1 MARDTWYRLDN
12 VGKFY
17 SAQAGSST
25 QTVFRYSATMADDI
39 DERSLQR
46 ALDRAIEAYP
56 TFNVCLRSGMFW
68 HYLEPSA
75 DHPMATR
82 ETLPLCYGLH
92 AHAKSVLFRVT
103 HFGAR
108 INLEVSHMVSDGR
121 GSLDFMK
128 ALVTSYVEERY
139 GVEGPSIA
147 GCSTPREKS
156 ENSFDTYY
164 EKHKA
169 GPTKSPKVYRIQG
182 LKNTAEPTFFEYHV
196 SAGKVLAQAREIGV
210 SLTSFV
216 IAAVICAVR
225 ENMPARERNRA
236 IRLNVPVDLRQFFE
250 SSTTKNFFGLA
261 FVAYTPQAIDEPF
274 EAVARNVQAQILEAT
289 KPDNLKRRMNQMIAL
304 EKNPFVRVTPLFAK
318 DFALGIADRFSSKDV
333 TTTVSSIGRI
343 SIDPRIDPYVRNINV
358 LTSTTGLNFI
368 LCTFGDDLSIG
379 ISTVYANLSIPRT
392 FCRFFS
398 QRGIEGVVH
407 TNRGATS

>member
-1 MARDTWYRLDN
+1 
-12 VGKFY
+12 
-17 SAQAGSST
+17 
-25 QTVFRYSATMADDI
+25 MADPV

-68 HYLEPSA
+68 HYLEPST

-82 ETLPLCYGLH
+82 ETLPICYGLH

-103 HFGAR
+103 HYGAR

-128 ALVTSYVEERY
+128 ALLTCYVEERY
-139 GVEGPSIA
+139 RVQGPPVA
-147 GCSTPREKS
+147 GTSTPREKS
-156 ENSFDTYY
+156 ENSFDAYF
-164 EKHKA
+164 EKDKA

-182 LKNTAEPTFFEYHV
+182 IKNTADPTFFEYHL
-196 SAGKVLAQAREIGV
+196 SAGKVLAEAREIGV

-216 IAAVICAVR
+216 IAAVICAIR
-225 ENMPARERNRA
+225 EHMPARERNRA
-236 IRLNVPVDLRQFFE
+236 IRLDVPVDLRQIFE

-261 FVAYTPQAIDEPF
+261 FVAYTPGGADEPF
-274 EAVARNVQAQILEAT
+274 AAIARDVQAQIKEGV

-304 EKNPFVRVTPLFAK
+304 EKNPFVRITPLFAK

-343 SIDPRIDPYVRNINV
+343 SIDERIDPYVRNMSI
-358 LTSTTGLNFI
+358 LTSTTGLNF
-368 LCTFGDDLSIG
+368 LVCTFGDDLSIG
-379 ISTVYANLSIPRT
+379 ISTAYTNLGVLKS
-392 FCRFFS
+392 FCRLFS
-398 QRGIEGVVH
+398 ERGIEGVAH
-407 TNRGATS
+407 TNRGAGR